1 MSLQQLHSGFVL
13 LSFIFFVYSCFF
25 VTFCFD
31 FFYLCP
37 LFFFFFICPIAVS
50 FFPFQSYR
58 FVYRFGHSLVPATLL
73 SMAEGRSSR
82 RPKQISLKEV
92 FWGEQSTYLTVLVIF
107 PLQVFFRPEDMKS
120 PGEVDGLV
128 RGLTRQTLIRGGGL
142 RHTFSGPSVLYSS
155 LVIQNRI
162 KKNF

>member
-92 FWGEQSTYLTVLVIF
+92 FWGEQSTYLTVFDDF
-107 PLQVFFRPEDMKS
+107 PSLGLLPT
-120 PGEVDGLV
+120 GGHEVS
-128 RGLTRQTLIRGGGL
+128 RGGGRL
-142 RHTFSGPSVLYSS
+142 SPGTDQADL
-155 LVIQNRI
+155 N
-162 KKNF
+162 

>member
-13 LSFIFFVYSCFF
+13 LSFIFFVYSYSF

-31 FFYLCP
+31 SFYLCP
-37 LFFFFFICPIAVS
+37 LFFFLFSFVPLLFLSHFCPIAVP
-50 FFPFQSYR
+50 FFPSQSYR

-92 FWGEQSTYLTVLVIF
+92 FWGEQSTYLRKCLNVHSVCTNFCLNVHSVCTNFCLNVH
-107 PLQVFFRPEDMKS
+107 S
-120 PGEVDGLV
+120 P
-128 RGLTRQTLIRGGGL
+128 I
-142 RHTFSGPSVLYSS
+142 
-155 LVIQNRI
+155 
-162 KKNF
+162 